1 MALNRTREVTRS
13 IYTTAFNRTREVTE
27 SIYTMALIMTREATE
42 TSTQWRSIRQGREVI

>member
-1 MALNRTREVTRS
+1 MALNRTSEVTGS

-27 SIYTMALIMTREATE
+27 SIYTMALIMTREVTE